1 MEFHLSIDGRDVRLD
16 IAARRPVLRLAVDGV
31 VHEIS
36 GPDATGRDMPERD
49 TAERDTARPRGS
61 GRFAITIDGRVH
73 HGWRHVAGDDVFL
86 RIDGRTYHVTI
97 DDGRG
102 DAAGAGAGG
111 DDLCAEMPG
120 IVVAVHCGAGDVVA
134 RGDALLTIESMKLQT
149 TIIAPRDGAIAR
161 LHAPADTAFGRG
173 DVLVSLAPADTLCEG

>member
-16 IAARRPVLRLAVDGV
+16 IAARRPVLRLAVDGA

-36 GPDATGRDMPERD
+36 GPDAEGPTGP
-49 TAERDTARPRGS
+49 GS
-61 GRFAITIDGRVH
+61 GRFAITVDGRVYR
-73 HGWRHVAGDDVFL
+73 GWRHVAGDDVFL
-86 RIDGRTYHVTI
+86 RIDGRTHHVTV

>member
-1 MEFHLSIDGRDVRLD
+1 MELHLSIDGRDVRLD

-36 GPDATGRDMPERD
+36 GPDTPGPG
-49 TAERDTARPRGS
+49 TAGPRGS

-86 RIDGRTYHVTI
+86 RIDGRTHHVTV

-102 DAAGAGAGG
+102 DAAGGGAGG

-120 IVVAVHCGAGDVVA
+120 IVVAVHCAAGDVVA
-134 RGDALLTIESMKLQT
+134 RGDALLT
-149 TIIAPRDGAIAR
+149 
-161 LHAPADTAFGRG
+161 
-173 DVLVSLAPADTLCEG
+173 LCEG

>member
-36 GPDATGRDMPERD
+36 GPDATGPD
-49 TAERDTARPRGS
+49 TAGPRGS

-86 RIDGRTYHVTI
+86 RIDGRTHHVTV

-120 IVVAVHCGAGDVVA
+120 IVVAVHCAAGDVVA